1 MEVFEKVTQEVAS
14 CMHSMEI
21 IKTPV
26 LEFTDGD
33 KGLFDSFFELYANDA
48 QVNEI
53 KAVYGKET
61 YLMLLSSHALGLGGY
76 TTICQTY
83 FGKKVAEWSLPEVNQ
98 INADIRSTDP
108 YELFLNALEYTVDS
122 ENKACLDQ
130 IIQTAV
136 IAFIDSA
143 MGEWENKENLKVL
156 MKILYNAGIAVAKY
170 EN

>member
-53 KAVYGKET
+53 KAVYGKDV
-61 YLMLLSSHALGLGGY
+61 YLMLLGSHALGLGAY

-83 FGKKVAEWSLPEVNQ
+83 FGKKIAEWSLTEVNQ

-108 YELFLNALEYTVDS
+108 YELSLNALEYPMDS
-122 ENKACLDQ
+122 ENKICLDQ
-130 IIQTAV
+130 IIQVAAV
-136 IAFIDSA
+136 TFIDTA
-143 MGEWENKENLKVL
+143 EDEWEKEENLKAF
-156 MKILYNAGIAVAKY
+156 MKVLYNAGIAVAKY

>member
-1 MEVFEKVTQEVAS
+1 
-14 CMHSMEI
+14 
-21 IKTPV
+21 
-26 LEFTDGD
+26 
-33 KGLFDSFFELYANDA
+33 
-48 QVNEI
+48 
-53 KAVYGKET
+53 
-61 YLMLLSSHALGLGGY
+61 MLLSSHALGLGGY

-83 FGKKVAEWSLPEVNQ
+83 FGKKVAEWSLTEVNQ

-108 YELFLNALEYTVDS
+108 YELLLNALEYTVDS

-143 MGEWENKENLKVL
+143 TGEWENKENLKML